1 MRRKGFDLFH
11 RPKDNRTAKSV
22 SGSLAIQLSE
32 PPKRIGQLLNL
43 FTESTTK
50 IIDLTFEAQFYQRNA
65 KGDPFR
71 DLTSKELEAIAW
83 DAPEITLTSEAG
95 GAVSHTAPN
104 KTNFTVADLLETIRQ
119 HELQT
124 RGQTDWFGGVDVHH
138 IFFEGLHP
146 QKDGTWRIYW
156 GS

>member
-11 RPKDNRTAKSV
+11 SSKGKATKAI

-32 PPKRIGQLLNL
+32 PPKRIGTLLNL
-43 FTESTTK
+43 FTEPTAK
-50 IIDLTFEAQFYQRNA
+50 ITNLTFEAQIYQRNA
-65 KGDPFR
+65 EGDPFR
-71 DLTSKELEAIAW
+71 ELTSKELQAIAW
-83 DAPEITLTSEAG
+83 DAPKIVLTSEAG
-95 GAVSHTAPN
+95 GAVTHTAPN
-104 KTNFTVADLLETIRQ
+104 KSNFTVADLLETIRQ